1 MLPHTDGDST
11 MTESDNNAPK
21 RRSLLPARRLTLLA
35 SVAGVGIAVV
45 LGGPYAYHHL
55 SLSNLA
61 QPVHAQPTHA
71 HPARAAESP
80 PAPQGFA
87 DLVAKVKPA
96 VASVRV
102 RMDESVASAETE
114 QNSSRDQFLRRFGAP
129 ETPPAHQV
137 VTGLGSGFFVS
148 ADGYAVTNYHVVDHA
163 TSVQVTTDDGK
174 THTAKVV
181 GTDQETDLAL
191 IKVDGS
197 DFPFVT
203 FADHEPRDGD
213 WVVAIGNPFG
223 LGGTVT
229 AGIVSAHGRDIG
241 SGPYDDF
248 IQIDA
253 PINKGN
259 SGGPT
264 FDLSGKVVG
273 VNTAIYSPSEG
284 SVGVGFDIPAT
295 TAKAVIAQLKEKGHV
310 TRGWIGVQ
318 VQPVTEGIAEALGL
332 KEPKGA
338 LVDEAQSAGP
348 AAKAGLK
355 AGDVVTAVD
364 GVAIKSGRDLAQQ
377 VGAKAPG
384 TSMTLNVVRNG
395 DTKSLTVTLG
405 TMPDEKHAQSET
417 AGPEVP
423 AKRAPQLGLS
433 LAAARD
439 VAGAGSQGV
448 AVIAVD
454 PSGPGADSGLQ
465 AGDVILE
472 VAGKTVLNPSDVLKE
487 LAELK
492 RQGKRAVLMRVKSGE
507 ATKFVALPLD
517 QA

>member
-1 MLPHTDGDST
+1 MI
-11 MTESDNNAPK
+11 ESDNNAPE
-21 RRSLLPARRLTLLA
+21 RRSLLPARRLAFLA
-35 SVAGVGIAVV
+35 SAAAVTIAVF
-45 LGGPYAYHHL
+45 LGGSYAYHNVT
-55 SLSNLA
+55 LSNLA
-61 QPVHAQPTHA
+61 QLTHAQPAHA
-71 HPARAAESP
+71 QPARATESLL
-80 PAPQGFA
+80 APQGFA

-96 VASVRV
+96 VISVRV
-102 RMDESVASAETE
+102 RMDESAASSETE
-114 QNSSRDQFLRRFGAP
+114 QGSSLESPGPFGSP
-129 ETPPAHQV
+129 ETPPAHEV
-137 VTGLGSGFFVS
+137 ITGLGSGFLIS
-148 ADGYAVTNYHVVDHA
+148 ANGYAVTNYHVVDHA
-163 TSVQVTTDDGK
+163 TSVQVTTDDGE

-181 GTDQETDLAL
+181 GTDPKTDLAL

-310 TRGWIGVQ
+310 TRGWIGVE
-318 VQPVTEGIAEALGL
+318 VQPVTAGIAQALGL

-338 LVDEAQSAGP
+338 LVDDAESAGP

-355 AGDVVTAVD
+355 AGDLVTAID
-364 GVAIKSGRDLAQQ
+364 GVAIKSDRDLAQQ
-377 VGAKAPG
+377 IAAKAPG
-384 TSMTLNVVRNG
+384 TSVTLDVVRNG
-395 DTKSLTVTLG
+395 ETKSLGVTLG
-405 TMPDEKHAQSET
+405 TLPDEKHAQNET
-417 AGPEVP
+417 VGREAP
-423 AKRAPQLGLS
+423 AKHAPHLGLS
-433 LAAARD
+433 LAPARD
-439 VAGAGSQGV
+439 VAGAGDQGV

-454 PSGPGADSGLQ
+454 PTGPEANSGLQ

-472 VAGKTVLNPSDVLKE
+472 VAGKAVSSPSDVHKE

-492 RQGKRAVLMRVKSGE
+492 RQGKHVVLMRVKSGE
-507 ATKFVALPLD
+507 ATRFVALPLG